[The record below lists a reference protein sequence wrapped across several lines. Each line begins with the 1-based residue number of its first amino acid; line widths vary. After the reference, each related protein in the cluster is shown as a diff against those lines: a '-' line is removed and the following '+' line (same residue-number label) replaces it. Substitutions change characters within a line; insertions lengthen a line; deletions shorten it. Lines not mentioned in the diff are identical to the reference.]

1 MRYGNGI
8 CSTETAR
15 APFRIE
21 SDSVLGLSAFA
32 GTVPMILCV
41 QRRRGAC
48 MRCDRSTITSPVSLC
63 AR

>member
-21 SDSVLGLSAFA
+21 SVDSALGLSAFA
-32 GTVPMILCV
+32 RTVPGASGSPDRPEIWE
-41 QRRRGAC
+41 RR
-48 MRCDRSTITSPVSLC
+48 DIERSS
-63 AR
+63 AM